1 MIMMI
6 ITVLAERK
14 KFMLTLHTSHSM
26 LTYRYIYIYTSIQC
40 IKHVNVNTGKWWHIK
55 SITATLSNSPCRRLR
70 LRRRWNMIY
79 STNFNK
85 FFTSFSL
92 ARTHT
97 HTYPAFY
104 ILTPSIGIFF
114 LFNKWKA
121 AKLRNYMPSSIVPMA
136 AAKTNRKTDVLV
148 STQPFHAKLPT
159 GHTYTHMHSMYS
171 IIVNCEHRIAHT
183 NSKLGYIHRDYL
195 FGVRTWNW
203 IHSNFESV
211 GKPLNW
217 KFCRESRK

>member
-1 MIMMI
+1 MIFRFSSDAVQRSRTHARRRRWYTKSLTAGARAHIWYSSHRQCVIHIHIQHIQHVHSISYNI
-6 ITVLAERK
+6 IYQS
-14 KFMLTLHTSHSM
+14 FSMYCSTLHGNNDNENHDNDDNHSVGREKEIYANAAYIT
-26 LTYRYIYIYTSIQC
+26 LHAHIQIYIYTSIQC

-114 LFNKWKA
+114 SIQQMK
-121 AKLRNYMPSSIVPMA
+121 SS
-136 AAKTNRKTDVLV
+136 
-148 STQPFHAKLPT
+148 
-159 GHTYTHMHSMYS
+159 
-171 IIVNCEHRIAHT
+171 
-183 NSKLGYIHRDYL
+183 
-195 FGVRTWNW
+195 
-203 IHSNFESV
+203 
-211 GKPLNW
+211 
-217 KFCRESRK
+217 